1 MRKYL
6 AKLFGVAPAAEQVV
20 DLDQLTRLVRRY
32 SVEQQHVPKN
42 LVDLVSLNYLETLP
56 TAPPGQK
63 FVLDRKRVEVRL
75 E

>member
-1 MRKYL
+1 M
-6 AKLFGVAPAAEQVV
+6 

-56 TAPPGQK
+56 TAPPGLK